1 MPTDVEPDDLSLDEH
16 HRRADEAV
24 DAALAATA
32 ERPYGIS
39 ALEPVRK
46 LLDSS
51 PEDLRSIVIVLMDR
65 ATRAGSAPDAVR
77 GVHPGMPG
85 GWLAAQVL
93 GAVGTRRPAFSR
105 RDVAVLLDMA
115 SGRLHEG
122 SEVEWVAIS
131 LVGQP
136 VGAAERAVRSG
147 GVGELEGPIRGLAK
161 APRHDPLVLGRP
173 GGAVSGATRR
183 APRHRGFRCRP
194 GLKSTHRSSRTAI
207 PGVSAGGL
215 DSPPLVPD
223 QRRLFVQLPLAS
235 GVTPSAAWQR
245 KVDALTHG
253 EGCTVM
259 VRAMLDD
266 ALTSTTTVP
275 QSFFTYEGRTYVSSG
290 PPVADAN
297 SVIVRG
303 AIWAAAGSGED
314 WVPSLLTEL
323 GLHFGTSG
331 RGDNET
337 RDQRLANTSA
347 AALGTLSGPAAI
359 AGLGRLKARI
369 TNRNVGKQIAKALE
383 AAAARSGISPS
394 ELLELAVPTLGI
406 GPDGRRE
413 IPVGDHVAVLAIED
427 DDATLTWR
435 APDGRV
441 TARPPAAIAGETA
454 AIAKA
459 KDEHK
464 ELRKA
469 LGVERG
475 RVEDLFAER
484 REWSVADW
492 RSRYL
497 THPLTG
503 TIGRRLIWAFPRQR
517 RDRHGDARRGGRRAQ
532 RARRTAGRPGT
543 GCDRRLVAPHRGG
556 RDHHRRV
563 ADADPGGRG
572 SPAVQAGI
580 PGDLRDHPGR
590 GDDGD
595 LLEPLRRAHP
605 AVPAG
610 PRADDGPPLG
620 IELPGPVRRR
630 AERDRQTGVSSHGL
644 RAEFWHDAIGADIRR
659 RVQHCTTDQVRFVHV
674 DLAEQPVPL
683 RDVPPLVFSE
693 AMRDVDLFVS
703 VASVGADRNWQDGG
717 RNRDAALD
725 PYWNRVWDDDLS
737 PTAGVRRDALERM
750 IPGLVIADR
759 LELGERWLEVRGDLR
774 TYRIHLG
781 SGNC

>member
-1 MPTDVEPDDLSLDEH
+1 
-16 HRRADEAV
+16 
-24 DAALAATA
+24 
-32 ERPYGIS
+32 
-39 ALEPVRK
+39 
-46 LLDSS
+46 
-51 PEDLRSIVIVLMDR
+51 
-65 ATRAGSAPDAVR
+65 
-77 GVHPGMPG
+77 
-85 GWLAAQVL
+85 
-93 GAVGTRRPAFSR
+93 
-105 RDVAVLLDMA
+105 MA
-115 SGRLHEG
+115 
-122 SEVEWVAIS
+122 
-131 LVGQP
+131 
-136 VGAAERAVRSG
+136 
-147 GVGELEGPIRGLAK
+147 
-161 APRHDPLVLGRP
+161 
-173 GGAVSGATRR
+173 
-183 APRHRGFRCRP
+183 
-194 GLKSTHRSSRTAI
+194 AI
-207 PGVSAGGL
+207 PGANAGGL
-215 DSPPLVPD
+215 DSPPSFPTSVS
-223 QRRLFVQLPLAS
+223 LFVQLPLAS

-253 EGCTVM
+253 EGCAVM

-290 PPVADAN
+290 PLVADAN

-347 AALGTLSGPAAI
+347 AALGTLSGLAAI
-359 AGLGRLKARI
+359 AGLGRLKARV
-369 TNRNVGKQIAKALE
+369 TNRNVSKQIAKALE
-383 AAAARSGISPS
+383 AAAARSGITPS
-394 ELLELAVPTLGI
+394 ELLELAVPTLGV

-413 IPVGDHVAVLAIED
+413 IPVGDHVAVLAIEA

-441 TARPPAAIAGETA
+441 TARPPSAIAGETA

-503 TIGRRLIWAFPRQR
+503 TIGRRLIWSFRY
-517 RDRHGDARRGGRRAQ
+517 GDVTVTACPAWRETRSAARRP
-532 RARRTAGRPGT
+532 ARRSRT
-543 GCDRRLVAPHRGG
+543 GCDRPPVAPHRRG
-556 RDHHRRV
+556 RDGDRRV

-590 GDDGD
+590 GDDER

-605 AVPAG
+605 ALPAG
-610 PRADDGPPLG
+610 PRADDRPPLG

-630 AERDRQTGVSSHGL
+630 AERDRQTAFPTRL
-644 RAEFWHDAIGADIRR
+644 RAEFWHDAIETDMRAAT
-659 RVQHCTTDQVRFVHV
+659 VQHCTTDQVRFVHA
-674 DLAEQPVPL
+674 DLVEQPVPL
-683 RDVPPLVFSE
+683 PDVPPLVFSE

-717 RNRDAALD
+717 RNRDARLD

-737 PTAGVRRDALERM
+737 PTSGRAPGCAGAND
-750 IPGLVIADR
+750 PGMVIAKR

-781 SGNC
+781 SGNVLMAPSAPTCASSRRVAAWGLSCSCRSTTTRRCRSS